1 MAPRAGDRLAGLLA
15 GLPESEASA
24 VLEEF
29 WGLAGIQPVGGRSA
43 AEIVHRLSQRAE
55 AASAPR
61 LSAAQADLIT
71 RFLAIDDQPQRA
83 LDQVAALAREGGT
96 SVDVP
101 LKAWQAR
108 LDGLRAVGLAPDQMS
123 LSTAFGRAFGYYDGM
138 LFEVLSAALGSEHP
152 VAGGGR
158 YDALL
163 ARLGAGVDP
172 SVGAVGCMVR
182 PWRAFDG
189 SAAGAA

>member
-1 MAPRAGDRLAGLLA
+1 
-15 GLPESEASA
+15 
-24 VLEEF
+24 
-29 WGLAGIQPVGGRSA
+29 
-43 AEIVHRLSQRAE
+43 
-55 AASAPR
+55 
-61 LSAAQADLIT
+61 
-71 RFLAIDDQPQRA
+71 
-83 LDQVAALAREGGT
+83 LDQVAALAREGGA

-108 LDGLRAVGLAPDQMS
+108 LDGLMAAGIAAEHMS
-123 LSTAFGRAFGYYDGM
+123 LSTAFGRAFGYYDGV
-138 LFEVLSAALGSEHP
+138 LFEVASVALGAEHP

-163 ARLGAGVDP
+163 ARLGAKVDP